1 MPGKLTPELIE
12 EETITLTTETARAE
26 PIWEG
31 HLIEMT
37 PEWTKKKQVRTDR
50 LHVNRVGDILWPNGN
65 MWTLGA
71 VQEYIKNAGGWTKME

>member
-37 PEWTKKKQVRTDR
+37 PEWTKK
-50 LHVNRVGDILWPNGN
+50 N
-65 MWTLGA
+65 
-71 VQEYIKNAGGWTKME
+71 